1 MNNATTVLA
10 NVHAVSALLA
20 SAESWH
26 SIDFWA
32 SVFCF
37 IGGIVSAAGG
47 VGGGGLYVPVLIL
60 LGGLSSQAAVPVSTA
75 IIFGN
80 AFASLAFNAEM
91 RHPTADRPLIDL
103 QVVLLLE
110 PPTLTG
116 AALGVLLNRVLP
128 ASVTFV
134 LLIFI
139 LGLTTVRTTMRGCR
153 LLNQRKADAHLER
166 AWSRYRST
174 GASGSPMLRFHA
186 SAPGDESSPEEED
199 EDDNAA
205 AAECRSLLRPPA
217 RANGRSLAA
226 QRPPEGRGWNDLRSR
241 KATDEPAGTVEPELA
256 PKQHTDEPR
265 SMALLVGTSLLVSN
279 RKGRVQHGM
288 HRLQPMMHMATG
300 TWLFVSL
307 LSLLRGSR
315 RGPSPLLQA
324 VGYAHLTLPCTFG
337 WWVLLALTAV
347 LPLGVTRVA
356 AARLLARHRAQV
368 ASGYVHMPGEP
379 IWTPRAVVLY
389 PSACVLA
396 GVAAGLLGIGGG
408 MIKGPLLLEMGLV
421 PQAAAATSAF
431 MIFFTSS
438 STTLQFLLLGA
449 LPADYAVLYGVL
461 GFAAALLGG
470 LAVRYAMRRNGGS
483 AFIVFAIAIVLGV
496 STVLM
501 MWVGVRDHLHVFGD
515 HAPRSLAS
523 PPPPAQELS
532 PSLHS
537 SLDSLCMF

>member
-1 MNNATTVLA
+1 MNNATTVLT

-91 RHPTADRPLIDL
+91 RHPTADLPLIDL

-134 LLIFI
+134 LLVLI

-153 LLNQRKADAHLER
+153 LLKQRKADAHLER

-241 KATDEPAGTVEPELA
+241 RATDEPVGTVEPELA
-256 PKQHTDEPR
+256 PRQHADEPR
-265 SMALLVGTSLLVSN
+265 SLLLLVGTSLLVSN
-279 RKGRVQHGM
+279 RTGRVQHGCCI
-288 HRLQPMMHMATG
+288 G
-300 TWLFVSL
+300 CSL
-307 LSLLRGSR
+307 DD
-315 RGPSPLLQA
+315 PVWLQA
-324 VGYAHLTLPCTFG
+324 RGYSSHCSRCCEA
-337 WWVLLALTAV
+337 
-347 LPLGVTRVA
+347 RA
-356 AARLLARHRAQV
+356 AGRRRCC
-368 ASGYVHMPGEP
+368 
-379 IWTPRAVVLY
+379 R
-389 PSACVLA
+389 PSATRTSRCRARPA
-396 GVAAGLLGIGGG
+396 G
-408 MIKGPLLLEMGLV
+408 GPCSRS
-421 PQAAAATSAF
+421 PHCCRSA
-431 MIFFTSS
+431 
-438 STTLQFLLLGA
+438 
-449 LPADYAVLYGVL
+449 
-461 GFAAALLGG
+461 
-470 LAVRYAMRRNGGS
+470 
-483 AFIVFAIAIVLGV
+483 
-496 STVLM
+496 
-501 MWVGVRDHLHVFGD
+501 
-515 HAPRSLAS
+515 
-523 PPPPAQELS
+523 
-532 PSLHS
+532 
-537 SLDSLCMF
+537 